1 MILEAAEKGD
11 VAAEIQIGYA
21 YRDGVSVTVNHTKA
35 FEWFG
40 KAAAT
45 GNVEAVDNLGWLVE
59 HGMGTTADAAKA
71 CALYRQAA
79 EAGHDVAMRNLL
91 RCVRGGIGPPMD
103 EYAVLEALY
112 TGWLHRKTPDTSNV
126 IAGFMVGMKSLE
138 RGKPILKQLAAV
150 DSYFTQLCLAR
161 IFHDGVGGIAKDPT
175 VVDACFKRARANGLG
190 NEMLDTRQIEGLT
203 KRRPVKG
210 EFAYLPT
217 KHLDQGYNMCAPT
230 SAAMAL
236 EYYLKK
242 PVDPYAI
249 KKNSTGATAGGTG
262 TAWDCMMHGIHA
274 VSGHDWQFRSWPNDD
289 AGFDAGLPVTL
300 AELDAGHVVLIDLG
314 PHTVVLSGYDA
325 KQRVVYINNPAFIW
339 PGIHTV
345 SYDELRRKWH
355 SPWHVTTTNGVEAR
369 PVLFTAGGVRPT
381 TSASTSAH
389 QSGGQ
394 AELKGETPNPISG
407 GGTPPYSKVRLG
419 KAPESNLQLSSGN
432 KTLEEG
438 FAWAKQR
445 ALSLVVTDG
454 YVGRDKDPLHRVD
467 KHYDRDGADNMI
479 PVDGGWKASKP
490 LAAYWGTY
498 APPSPDFPWTPR
510 DGSESA
516 PGRECFCARD
526 ISHAVVAG
534 HLLGLDREN
543 FTMLRLFA
551 EGANNNDRN
560 PYWPKW
566 SYSFFGDPFYMDAD
580 WRELAAPFDVAQR
593 FHMLYLW
600 SGDPQWIRDPE
611 IFNFQTNLH
620 TKFMEKADD
629 NHNGIADEHIQLA
642 TYWEDNADK
651 FIEASDSMGCQYQAL
666 IGYAK
671 TLEAR
676 DDKANAAVYQKKAA
690 DLHARF
696 HQDWYDWAR
705 RRYIRGFAADGTFKT
720 NWGHEASFF
729 VPIQLL
735 GDQGPRTSEHLD
747 FINYSTYVE
756 PINIEATT
764 YYPEAFYKHGR
775 SELGWYWL
783 KFDIKSR
790 NAYPEV
796 AFLIVSNTV
805 TGTLGVSADAPQRR
819 VFTVPR
825 LAAEIPWV
833 QVDNIPVG
841 KNTVTIRHDGN
852 DKSSLRNVSGQT
864 ITWQAEFYGYAENL
878 LVNGK
883 SKPAKTRDLN
893 GRTVAGCEVVLKAGE
908 SATVEVPR
916 RNPGY
921 VMLSDLAP
929 ASTTSEVFK
938 NVSPGGKVLMLGGK
952 AWFSGISTR
961 SNNSITYKLAGQYS
975 RFSAYLGIDGE
986 SGDGGSVSYRFF
998 KDDKLILDSGVMK
1011 GSTPGKSVALDLSKA
1026 DTFKIE
1032 VTDGGDGGN
1041 ADSADIIDAV
1051 LSNGTATGTE
1061 SATAVARM
1069 IREGIP
1075 PATDDTR
1082 LKLPEVPAGFTIA
1095 IKKSSNPQLVSLGGV
1110 ITPPVNDDPVE
1121 LVFKVTKTADKTI
1134 GYSKDLVVYIPSRTP
1149 TEPDQVAKRIQT
1161 IRQPSRLE
1169 KRLELPV
1176 VPKGFAVTIKSSSA
1190 PDILGLDAAIHAD
1203 GSYHLVQVA
1212 LEISKVSNGTKAG
1225 TGTMDVWIPSKDY
1238 VYCTDLEWRSA
1249 ITGSGK
1255 IVKDRSFGGNAL
1267 RLGGK
1272 TFPRGLGCH
1281 AIAKFVYDTDGRY
1294 SRFVSTVG
1302 LDSDAGEAGS
1312 VQFVVSADGEKLF
1325 STPVFRSSANTQVID
1340 IPIRGKK
1347 QVVLE
1352 VLDGGDGINSDHAD
1366 WGDARF
1372 YYDDK

>member
-1 MILEAAEKGD
+1 MSL
-11 VAAEIQIGYA
+11 
-21 YRDGVSVTVNHTKA
+21 
-35 FEWFG
+35 F
-40 KAAAT
+40 
-45 GNVEAVDNLGWLVE
+45 
-59 HGMGTTADAAKA
+59 AKHAGA
-71 CALYRQAA
+71 CL
-79 EAGHDVAMRNLL
+79 
-91 RCVRGGIGPPMD
+91 
-103 EYAVLEALY
+103 
-112 TGWLHRKTPDTSNV
+112 
-126 IAGFMVGMKSLE
+126 IA
-138 RGKPILKQLAAV
+138 
-150 DSYFTQLCLAR
+150 CLSFISR
-161 IFHDGVGGIAKDPT
+161 
-175 VVDACFKRARANGLG
+175 VDADEQN
-190 NEMLDTRQIEGLT
+190 
-203 KRRPVKG
+203 
-210 EFAYLPT
+210 
-217 KHLDQGYNMCAPT
+217 
-230 SAAMAL
+230 
-236 EYYLKK
+236 
-242 PVDPYAI
+242 
-249 KKNSTGATAGGTG
+249 TG
-262 TAWDCMMHGIHA
+262 
-274 VSGHDWQFRSWPNDD
+274 P
-289 AGFDAGLPVTL
+289 AGL
-300 AELDAGHVVLIDLG
+300 
-314 PHTVVLSGYDA
+314 S
-325 KQRVVYINNPAFIW
+325 
-339 PGIHTV
+339 
-345 SYDELRRKWH
+345 
-355 SPWHVTTTNGVEAR
+355 
-369 PVLFTAGGVRPT
+369 
-381 TSASTSAH
+381 
-389 QSGGQ
+389 
-394 AELKGETPNPISG
+394 
-407 GGTPPYSKVRLG
+407 YSKVRLG
-419 KAPESNLQLSSGN
+419 PPRQSGLQLSSGN

-445 ALSLVVTDG
+445 ALGLVVTDG

-467 KHYDRDGADNMI
+467 KHYDRDDSGNMI

-498 APPSPDFPWTPR
+498 APPTAGFPWTPR
-510 DGSESA
+510 DDKESA

-551 EGANNNDRN
+551 EGANHNDHN

-600 SGDPQWIRDPE
+600 SGDPQWINDPE
-611 IFNFQTNLH
+611 IFTFQTNLH
-620 TKFMEKADD
+620 TKFMETADA

-676 DDKANAAVYQKKAA
+676 GDKTGAALYQQKAA
-690 DLHARF
+690 DLHAKF
-696 HQDWYDWAR
+696 HHDWYDWAQ
-705 RRYIRGFAADGTFKT
+705 RRYIRGFAADGSFKT

-747 FINYSTYVE
+747 FIQYSTYLE

-783 KFDIKSR
+783 NFDIKSR

-805 TGTLGVSADAPQRR
+805 AGMLGVSADAPQRR

-852 DKSSLRNVSGQT
+852 DKSSLKNISGET
-864 ITWQAEFYGYAENL
+864 LTWQAEFYGYSANL

-883 SKPAKTRDLN
+883 SKPAKSRELN
-893 GRTVAGCEVVLKAGE
+893 GRTVASCEVILKAGE
-908 SATVEVPR
+908 SATVQIPP

-921 VMLSDLAP
+921 VMLGELAP
-929 ASTTSEVFK
+929 ASATTEIFR

-952 AWFSGISTR
+952 AWFAGISTR
-961 SNNSITYKLAGQYS
+961 SNNIITYQLGGKYS
-975 RFSAYLGIDGE
+975 RFSARIGIDGE
-986 SGDGGSVSYRFF
+986 SGDGGSVGYRFF

-1011 GSTPGKSVALDLSKA
+1011 GSSPAKFITLDLSKSN
-1026 DTFKIE
+1026 TFKIE

-1041 ADSADIIDAV
+1041 GDDADLVDTVLCTGASA
-1051 LSNGTATGTE
+1051 GTE
-1061 SATAVARM
+1061 SAAAVARTLADV
-1069 IREGIP
+1069 IP
-1075 PATDDTR
+1075 PVMDATR
-1082 LKLPEVPAGFTIA
+1082 LTLPEVPTGFTIA
-1095 IKKSSNPQLVSLGGV
+1095 IKKSSNPQLVSLSGV

-1121 LVFKVTKTADKTI
+1121 LVFMVTKTADKTT
-1134 GYSKDLVVYIPSRTP
+1134 GYSTEQVVHIPSRTP

-1161 IRQPSRLE
+1161 IRQPTRLQ
-1169 KRLELPV
+1169 KRLELPA
-1176 VPKGFAVTIKSSSA
+1176 VPKGFAVSINSTSA
-1190 PDILGLDAAIHAD
+1190 PEIIGQDSAIHAD
-1203 GSYHLVQVA
+1203 GTYHLVQIV
-1212 LEISKVSNGTKAG
+1212 LEISKASNNSKAV

-1238 VYCTDLEWRSA
+1238 IYCTDLEWRSA
-1249 ITGSGK
+1249 STGSGK
-1255 IVKDRSFGGNAL
+1255 IVKDRSYSGNAL

-1272 TFPRGLGCH
+1272 TFSRGLGCH
-1281 AIAKFVYDTDGRY
+1281 AQAKFVYDTDGRY

-1302 LDSDAGEAGS
+1302 LDTEVGEAGS
-1312 VQFVVSADGEKLF
+1312 VQFVVSADGEKLYTT
-1325 STPVFRSSANTQVID
+1325 SVFRSSAGTEVID

-1347 QVVLE
+1347 QVTLD

-1372 YYDDK
+1372 YYNDK